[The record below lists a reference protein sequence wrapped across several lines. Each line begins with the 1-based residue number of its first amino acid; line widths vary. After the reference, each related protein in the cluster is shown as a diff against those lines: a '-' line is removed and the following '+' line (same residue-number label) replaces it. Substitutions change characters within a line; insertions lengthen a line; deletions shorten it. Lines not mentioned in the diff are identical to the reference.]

1 MLAAWGCGKDA
12 QEAPPDLPAIGNQVS
27 LLRFPREGG
36 AVEAYDPD
44 SLGHASWTTSKPVP
58 PIRKVL
64 GANLD
69 ERLAWA
75 VDSKNNLIVI
85 DLESRGVREQ
95 LKGVTFAAMGP
106 DGSLYL
112 ADAERRVVHFVRRNP
127 VTFQDPLPAAPQAFF
142 GSQNDQLVAVTG
154 GKTPQLISAN
164 AEQGLNAVDIPAG
177 NASATFWG
185 DLVALAADTAVILYE
200 TSGRRSVTSIR
211 ARRAPGRWCSA
222 RAAIVSTWSR
232 VTTKCWCTI
241 AFRSRS
247 SGASAFPAFHNRI
260 RLDASGRWMLAR
272 PAEADS
278 VWVVDLATN
287 RPPGR
292 SRETGRTT
300 CRSSRGPPRSWCRRG
315 DDVATYD
322 LRQAPPALQRVMD
335 GAGRRPLGRRGLGAP
350 GAAARRGRR
359 GGVGDG
365 GAGQRAGRGFHR
377 PPRPTPPGSILQ
389 VSTVPESGLGGAAG
403 RQLKAPDSPPR
414 CSSRSR
420 PDEAIASSS
429 APIPPGIW
437 PRRVGRKLGPVL
449 LHHPAS
455 AQAPLTRRTRT
466 AYFVRSKR
474 PTRRPPSSPWP
485 DE

>member
-36 AVEAYDPD
+36 VVEAYDPD

-185 DLVALAADTAVILYE
+185 DLVALATDTAVILYE

-211 ARRAPGRWCSA
+211 ARRGAREVVFSPSGHRLYVVQGDDEVLVYDRFSLSELGRISLPGVPQS
-222 RAAIVSTWSR
+222 
-232 VTTKCWCTI
+232 
-241 AFRSRS
+241 
-247 SGASAFPAFHNRI
+247 I

-272 PAEADS
+272 PAESDS
-278 VWVVDLATN
+278 VWIVDLATN
-287 RPPGR
+287 RHAGAVPG
-292 SRETGRTT
+292 EWADDLPLVAGAATLLV
-300 CRSSRGPPRSWCRRG
+300 RRG

-335 GAGRRPLGRRGLGAP
+335 GAGADLWV
-350 GAAARRGRR
+350 AAAWVPRERLPAAVAAAESATVAQDKALVADSIVLPTADSTEIYLQVSLSQNPAWADQLADTLKAHGFPASVLKPEQADEGYRVVIGPYLSR
-359 GGVGDG
+359 DLAEEVGKKLD
-365 GAGQRAGRGFHR
+365 RSYFVIRR
-377 PPRPTPPGSILQ
+377 PPR
-389 VSTVPESGLGGAAG
+389 
-403 RQLKAPDSPPR
+403 
-414 CSSRSR
+414 R
-420 PDEAIASSS
+420 P
-429 APIPPGIW
+429 
-437 PRRVGRKLGPVL
+437 
-449 LHHPAS
+449 
-455 AQAPLTRRTRT
+455 
-466 AYFVRSKR
+466 
-474 PTRRPPSSPWP
+474 
-485 DE
+485 